1 MNKADLIDIIA
12 KEADITKVQANK
24 AIDAFTDAVIETLKT
39 GGRVTLVGFGSFT
52 VSERKER
59 NGRNPRKPEIIKIQA
74 RKVPKFRAGKEF
86 AEIMAQQKK

>member
-12 KEADITKVQANK
+12 KEADMTKVQANK
-24 AIDAFTDAVIETLKT
+24 AIDAFTGAVIDALKN

-59 NGRNPRKPEIIKIQA
+59 NGRNPRKDEIIKIQA
-74 RKVPKFRAGKEF
+74 RRVPKFRAGKEF
-86 AEIMAQQKK
+86 ADIMSDQKK